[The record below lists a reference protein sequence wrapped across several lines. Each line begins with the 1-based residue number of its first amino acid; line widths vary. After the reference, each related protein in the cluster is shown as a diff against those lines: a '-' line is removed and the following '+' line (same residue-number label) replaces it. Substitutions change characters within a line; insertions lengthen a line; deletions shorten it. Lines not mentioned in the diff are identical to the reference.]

1 MQVLEGP
8 AIKYYEESQLE
19 QLFESAAVHV
29 RHSV

>member
-8 AIKYYEESQLE
+8 AKKNFEESQLE

-29 RHSV
+29 RQSV